1 MIKIV
6 ADTTCCIPVERLQA
20 LGIDFVPQ
28 IITFGDTSYRD
39 DFELT
44 TEAFLE
50 KLRASK
56 NLPGTAAPP
65 PALYNAIY
73 ERILNAGDIALVLAP
88 SEKLS
93 GTFRS
98 ATVAADDFNSD
109 RIFIIDTKT
118 IAGNLGT
125 IVLKA
130 REWAEQGLSISEMIE
145 HVQDLSARDQTYFLV
160 PTMEY
165 LHKGG
170 RIGGAAK
177 LIGTLLQI
185 VPILTLRDGG
195 IEAYDKVRSLKQA
208 SSTLVDINVSICEN
222 NPEAYLTIGQGDS
235 PVLLDKISSQL
246 QERLSMEEIPSY
258 IAPPAIVVHAGPG
271 LVVTS
276 CFSKPTC

>member
-1 MIKIV
+1 MIRII
-6 ADTTCCIPVERLQA
+6 ADTTCSIPVNEMQQ

-28 IITFGDTSYRD
+28 IITFEKTSYRD

-56 NLPGTAAPP
+56 DLPGTAAPP
-65 PALYNAIY
+65 PALYNPIY
-73 ERILNAGDIALVLAP
+73 EKILNNGDIALVLTP
-88 SEKLS
+88 SAKLS

-98 ATVAADDFNSD
+98 ATVAADDFSSD
-109 RIFIIDTKT
+109 QIHIIDTKT
-118 IAGNLGT
+118 ITGNLGT

-130 REWAEQGLSISEMIE
+130 KEWADQGMGISELTERIE
-145 HVQDLSARDQTYFLV
+145 DLATRDQTYFLV

-195 IEAYDKVRSLKQA
+195 IEVYDKVRSVKQA
-208 SSTLVDINVSICEN
+208 ANNLVDLNTSICEN
-222 NPEAYLTIGQGDS
+222 NPEAYLTIGQCDS
-235 PVLLDKISSQL
+235 QVLLDKITSQL
-246 QERLSMEEIPSY
+246 QERLKMDEIPAY
-258 IAPPAIVVHAGPG
+258 TAPPAIVVHTGPG

-276 CFSKPTC
+276 CFSRPG

>member
-1 MIKIV
+1 MIKII
-6 ADTTCCIPVERLQA
+6 ADTTCSIPVEKLKA
-20 LGIDFVPQ
+20 LGVDFVPQ
-28 IITFGDTSYRD
+28 IITFGDVSYRD
-39 DFELT
+39 DYELST
-44 TEAFLE
+44 SAFLE
-50 KLRASK
+50 KLSVAK

-65 PALYNAIY
+65 PALYNPIY
-73 ERILNAGDIALVLAP
+73 ERILNDGDIALVLAP
-88 SEKLS
+88 STKLS

-98 ATVAADDFNSD
+98 ATVAADEYNSD
-109 RIFIIDTKT
+109 RIHIIDTKT

-130 REWAEQGLSISEMIE
+130 KVWADQGISISELIE
-145 HVQDLSARDQTYFLV
+145 RIEDLSARDQTYFLV

-195 IEAYDKVRSLKQA
+195 IEVYDKVRSLKQA
-208 SSTLVDINVSICEN
+208 TSNLVELNTSICEN

-235 PVLLDKISSQL
+235 QVLLDKISNQL
-246 QERLSMEEIPSY
+246 QDRLELAEIPSY
-258 IAPPAIVVHAGPG
+258 IAPPSIIVHAGPG
-271 LVVTS
+271 LVATS
-276 CFSKPTC
+276 CFSRPS

>member
-1 MIKIV
+1 MIKII
-6 ADTTCCIPVERLQA
+6 ADTTCCIPVEKLKE
-20 LGIDFVPQ
+20 LGVDFVPQ
-28 IITFGDTSYRD
+28 IITFGDVSYRD
-39 DFELT
+39 DNELST
-44 TEAFLE
+44 SAFLE
-50 KLRASK
+50 KLSVAK

-65 PALYNAIY
+65 PALYNPIY
-73 ERILNAGDIALVLAP
+73 ERILNDGDIALVLAP
-88 SEKLS
+88 STKLS

-98 ATVAADDFNSD
+98 ATVAADEYNSD
-109 RIFIIDTKT
+109 RIYIIDTKT

-130 REWAEQGLSISEMIE
+130 KVWADQGISISELIE
-145 HVQDLSARDQTYFLV
+145 RIEDLSARDQTYFLV

-195 IEAYDKVRSLKQA
+195 IEVYDKVRSLKQA
-208 SSTLVDINVSICEN
+208 TSNLVELNTSICEN

-235 PVLLDKISSQL
+235 QLLLDKISNQL
-246 QERLSMEEIPSY
+246 QDRLELAEIPSY
-258 IAPPAIVVHAGPG
+258 IAPPAIIVHAGPG
-271 LVVTS
+271 LVATS
-276 CFSKPTC
+276 CFSRPS

>member
-1 MIKIV
+1 MIKII
-6 ADTTCCIPVERLQA
+6 ADTTCSIPVEKLKA
-20 LGIDFVPQ
+20 LGVDFVPQ
-28 IITFGDTSYRD
+28 IITFGDVSYRD
-39 DFELT
+39 DYELST
-44 TEAFLE
+44 SAFLE
-50 KLRASK
+50 KLSVAK

-65 PALYNAIY
+65 PALYNPIY
-73 ERILNAGDIALVLAP
+73 ERILNDGDIALVLAP
-88 SEKLS
+88 SAKLS

-98 ATVAADDFNSD
+98 ATVAADEYNSD
-109 RIFIIDTKT
+109 RIYIIDTKT

-130 REWAEQGLSISEMIE
+130 KVWADQGISISELIE
-145 HVQDLSARDQTYFLV
+145 RIEDLSARDQTYFLV

-195 IEAYDKVRSLKQA
+195 IEVYDKVRSLKQA
-208 SSTLVDINVSICEN
+208 TSNLVELNTSICEN

-235 PVLLDKISSQL
+235 QLLLDKISNQL
-246 QERLSMEEIPSY
+246 QDRLELAEIPSY
-258 IAPPAIVVHAGPG
+258 IAPPAIIVHAGPG
-271 LVVTS
+271 LVATS
-276 CFSKPTC
+276 CFSRPS

>member
-1 MIKIV
+1 MIKII
-6 ADTTCCIPVERLQA
+6 ADTTCCIPVEKLKE
-20 LGIDFVPQ
+20 LGVDFVPQ
-28 IITFGDTSYRD
+28 IITFGDVSYRD
-39 DFELT
+39 DNELST
-44 TEAFLE
+44 SAFLE
-50 KLRASK
+50 KLSVAR

-65 PALYNAIY
+65 PALYNPIY
-73 ERILNAGDIALVLAP
+73 ERILNDGDIALVLAP
-88 SEKLS
+88 SAKLS

-98 ATVAADDFNSD
+98 ATVAADEYNSD
-109 RIFIIDTKT
+109 RIYIIDTKT

-130 REWAEQGLSISEMIE
+130 KVWADQGISISELIE
-145 HVQDLSARDQTYFLV
+145 RIEDLSARDQTYFLV

-195 IEAYDKVRSLKQA
+195 IEVYDKVRSLKQA
-208 SSTLVDINVSICEN
+208 TSNLVELNTSICEN

-235 PVLLDKISSQL
+235 QLLLDKISNQL
-246 QERLSMEEIPSY
+246 QDRLELAEIPSY
-258 IAPPAIVVHAGPG
+258 IAPPAIIVHAGPG
-271 LVVTS
+271 LVATS
-276 CFSKPTC
+276 CFSRPS

>member
-1 MIKIV
+1 MIKII
-6 ADTTCCIPVERLQA
+6 ADTTCCIPVEKLKA
-20 LGIDFVPQ
+20 LGVDFVPQ
-28 IITFGDTSYRD
+28 IITFGDVSYRD
-39 DFELT
+39 DYELST
-44 TEAFLE
+44 SAFLE
-50 KLRASK
+50 KLSVAK

-65 PALYNAIY
+65 PALYNPIY
-73 ERILNAGDIALVLAP
+73 ERILNDGDIALVLAP
-88 SEKLS
+88 SAKLS

-98 ATVAADDFNSD
+98 ATVAADEYNSD
-109 RIFIIDTKT
+109 RIHIIDTKT

-130 REWAEQGLSISEMIE
+130 KVWADQGISISELIE
-145 HVQDLSARDQTYFLV
+145 RIEDLSARDQTYFLV

-195 IEAYDKVRSLKQA
+195 IEVYDKVRSLKQA
-208 SSTLVDINVSICEN
+208 TSNLVELNTSICEN

-235 PVLLDKISSQL
+235 QMLLDKISNQL
-246 QERLSMEEIPSY
+246 QDRLELAEIPSY
-258 IAPPAIVVHAGPG
+258 IAPPAIIVHAGPG

-276 CFSKPTC
+276 CFSRPS

>member
-1 MIKIV
+1 MIKII
-6 ADTTCCIPVERLQA
+6 ADTTCSIPVEKLKA
-20 LGIDFVPQ
+20 LGVDFVPQ
-28 IITFGDTSYRD
+28 IITFGDVSYRD
-39 DFELT
+39 DYELST
-44 TEAFLE
+44 SAFLE
-50 KLRASK
+50 KLSVAK

-65 PALYNAIY
+65 PALYNPIY
-73 ERILNAGDIALVLAP
+73 ERILNDGDIALVLAP
-88 SEKLS
+88 STKLS

-98 ATVAADDFNSD
+98 ATVAADEYNSD
-109 RIFIIDTKT
+109 RIHIIDTKT

-130 REWAEQGLSISEMIE
+130 KVWADQGISISELIE
-145 HVQDLSARDQTYFLV
+145 RIEDLSARDQTYFLV

-195 IEAYDKVRSLKQA
+195 IEVYDKVRSLKQA
-208 SSTLVDINVSICEN
+208 TSNLVELNTSICEN

-235 PVLLDKISSQL
+235 QLLLDKISNQL
-246 QERLSMEEIPSY
+246 QDRLELAEIPSY
-258 IAPPAIVVHAGPG
+258 IAPPSIIVHAGPG
-271 LVVTS
+271 LVATS
-276 CFSKPTC
+276 CFSRPS

>member
-1 MIKIV
+1 MIKII
-6 ADTTCCIPVERLQA
+6 ADTTCCIPVERLQE

-28 IITFGDTSYRD
+28 IITFGDKSFRD
-39 DFELT
+39 DFELS
-44 TEAFLE
+44 TETFLE
-50 KLRASK
+50 KLRESK

-65 PALYNAIY
+65 PALYNTIY

-88 SEKLS
+88 SAKLS

-98 ATVAADDFNSD
+98 ATVAAADFNSD
-109 RIFIIDTKT
+109 RIYIIDTKT
-118 IAGNLGT
+118 VAGNLGT
-125 IVLKA
+125 LVLKA
-130 REWAEQGLSISEMIE
+130 KEWAEQGMSISDLIE
-145 HVQDLSARDQTYFLV
+145 RVQDMAARDQTYFLV

-185 VPILTLRDGG
+185 IPILTLRDGG
-195 IEAYDKVRSLKQA
+195 IEVYDKVRSIKQA
-208 SSTLVDINVSICEN
+208 TSNLVELNVSICEN
-222 NPEAYLTIGQGDS
+222 NPEAYLTIGQCDS
-235 PVLLDKISSQL
+235 QVLFDKISS
-246 QERLSMEEIPSY
+246 RLKDRLELDEIPSF

-276 CFSKPTC
+276 CFSRPA

>member
-1 MIKIV
+1 MIKII
-6 ADTTCCIPVERLQA
+6 ADTTCCIPVEKLKE
-20 LGIDFVPQ
+20 LGVDFVPQ
-28 IITFGDTSYRD
+28 IITFGDVSYRD
-39 DFELT
+39 DYELST
-44 TEAFLE
+44 SAFLE
-50 KLRASK
+50 KLSVAK

-65 PALYNAIY
+65 PALYNPIY
-73 ERILNAGDIALVLAP
+73 ERILNDGDIALVLAP
-88 SEKLS
+88 STKLS

-98 ATVAADDFNSD
+98 ATVAADEYNSD
-109 RIFIIDTKT
+109 RIHIIDTKT

-130 REWAEQGLSISEMIE
+130 KVWADQGISISELIE
-145 HVQDLSARDQTYFLV
+145 RIEDLSARDQTYFLV

-195 IEAYDKVRSLKQA
+195 IEVYDKVRSLKQA
-208 SSTLVDINVSICEN
+208 TSNLVELNTSICEN

-235 PVLLDKISSQL
+235 QLLLDKISNQL
-246 QERLSMEEIPSY
+246 QDRLELAEIPSY
-258 IAPPAIVVHAGPG
+258 IAPPSIIVHAGPG
-271 LVVTS
+271 LVATS
-276 CFSKPTC
+276 CFSRPS

>member
-1 MIKIV
+1 MIKII
-6 ADTTCCIPVERLQA
+6 ADTTCCIPVEKLKE
-20 LGIDFVPQ
+20 LGVDFVPQ
-28 IITFGDTSYRD
+28 IITFGDVSYRD
-39 DFELT
+39 DNELST
-44 TEAFLE
+44 SAFLE
-50 KLRASK
+50 KLSVAK

-65 PALYNAIY
+65 PALYNPIY
-73 ERILNAGDIALVLAP
+73 ERILNDGDIALVLAP
-88 SEKLS
+88 SAKLS

-98 ATVAADDFNSD
+98 ATVAADEYNSD
-109 RIFIIDTKT
+109 RIYIIDTKT

-130 REWAEQGLSISEMIE
+130 KVWADQGISISELIE
-145 HVQDLSARDQTYFLV
+145 RIEDLSARDQTYFLV

-195 IEAYDKVRSLKQA
+195 IEVYDKVRSLKQA
-208 SSTLVDINVSICEN
+208 TSNLVELNTSICEN

-235 PVLLDKISSQL
+235 QLLLDKISNQL
-246 QERLSMEEIPSY
+246 QDRLELAEIPSY
-258 IAPPAIVVHAGPG
+258 IAPPAIIVHAGPG
-271 LVVTS
+271 LVATS
-276 CFSKPTC
+276 CFSRPS

>member
-1 MIKIV
+1 MIKII
-6 ADTTCCIPVERLQA
+6 ADTTCSIPVEKLKA
-20 LGIDFVPQ
+20 LGVDFVPQ
-28 IITFGDTSYRD
+28 IITFGDVSYRD
-39 DFELT
+39 DYELST
-44 TEAFLE
+44 SAFLE
-50 KLRASK
+50 KLSVAK

-65 PALYNAIY
+65 PALYNPIY
-73 ERILNAGDIALVLAP
+73 ERILNDGDIALVLAP
-88 SEKLS
+88 STKLS

-98 ATVAADDFNSD
+98 ATVAADEYNSD
-109 RIFIIDTKT
+109 RIHIIDTKT

-130 REWAEQGLSISEMIE
+130 KVWADQGISISELIE
-145 HVQDLSARDQTYFLV
+145 RIEDLSARDQTYFLV

-195 IEAYDKVRSLKQA
+195 IEVYDKVRSLKQA
-208 SSTLVDINVSICEN
+208 TSNLVELNTSICEN

-235 PVLLDKISSQL
+235 QLLLDKISNQL
-246 QERLSMEEIPSY
+246 QDRLELAEIPSY
-258 IAPPAIVVHAGPG
+258 IAPPAIIVHAGPG
-271 LVVTS
+271 LVATS
-276 CFSKPTC
+276 CFSRPS

>member
-1 MIKIV
+1 MIKII
-6 ADTTCCIPVERLQA
+6 ADTTCCIPVEKLQE
-20 LGIDFVPQ
+20 LGIDFLPQ
-28 IITFGDTSYRD
+28 IITFENKSYRD
-39 DFELT
+39 DFELSM
-44 TEAFLE
+44 EAFLE

-88 SEKLS
+88 SAKLS

-98 ATVAADDFNSD
+98 ATVAAEEFNSD
-109 RIFIIDTKT
+109 RIYIIDTQT

-125 IVLKA
+125 LVLKA
-130 REWAEQGLSISEMIE
+130 KEWVEKGMSISELIE
-145 HVQDLSARDQTYFLV
+145 HVEELAARDQTYFLV

-170 RIGGAAK
+170 RIGGASK

-195 IEAYDKVRSLKQA
+195 IEVYDKVRSIKQA
-208 SSTLVDINVSICEN
+208 TSNLVELNASICEN
-222 NPEAYLTIGQGDS
+222 NPDAHLTIGQGDS
-235 PVLLDKISSQL
+235 QELLDKVSSQL
-246 QERLSMEEIPSY
+246 QDLLKLDEVPSY

-276 CFSKPTC
+276 CFSRPG

>member
-1 MIKIV
+1 MIKII
-6 ADTTCCIPVERLQA
+6 ADTTCSIPVEKLKA
-20 LGIDFVPQ
+20 LGVDFVPQ
-28 IITFGDTSYRD
+28 IITFGDVSYRD
-39 DFELT
+39 DYELST
-44 TEAFLE
+44 SAFLE
-50 KLRASK
+50 KLSVAK

-65 PALYNAIY
+65 PALYNPIY
-73 ERILNAGDIALVLAP
+73 ERILNDGDIALVLAP
-88 SEKLS
+88 SAKLS

-98 ATVAADDFNSD
+98 ATVAADEYNSD
-109 RIFIIDTKT
+109 RIHIIDTKT

-130 REWAEQGLSISEMIE
+130 KVWADQGISISELIE
-145 HVQDLSARDQTYFLV
+145 RIEDLSARDQTYFLV

-195 IEAYDKVRSLKQA
+195 IEVYDKVRSLKQA
-208 SSTLVDINVSICEN
+208 TSNLVELNTSICEN

-235 PVLLDKISSQL
+235 QLLLDKISNQL
-246 QERLSMEEIPSY
+246 QDRLELAEIPSY
-258 IAPPAIVVHAGPG
+258 IAPPAIIVHAGPG
-271 LVVTS
+271 LVATS
-276 CFSKPTC
+276 CFSRPS

>member
-1 MIKIV
+1 MIKII
-6 ADTTCCIPVERLQA
+6 ADTTCSIPVEKLKA
-20 LGIDFVPQ
+20 LGVDFVPQ
-28 IITFGDTSYRD
+28 IITFGDVSYRD
-39 DFELT
+39 DNELST
-44 TEAFLE
+44 SAFLE
-50 KLRASK
+50 KLSVAK

-65 PALYNAIY
+65 PALYNPIY
-73 ERILNAGDIALVLAP
+73 ERILNDGDIALVLAP
-88 SEKLS
+88 STKLS

-98 ATVAADDFNSD
+98 ATVAADEYNSD
-109 RIFIIDTKT
+109 RIHIIDTKT

-130 REWAEQGLSISEMIE
+130 KVWADQGISISELIE
-145 HVQDLSARDQTYFLV
+145 RIEDLSARDQTYFLV

-195 IEAYDKVRSLKQA
+195 IEVYDKVRSLKQA
-208 SSTLVDINVSICEN
+208 TSNLVELNTSICEN

-235 PVLLDKISSQL
+235 QLLLDKISNQL
-246 QERLSMEEIPSY
+246 QDRLELAEIPSY
-258 IAPPAIVVHAGPG
+258 IAPPAIIVHAGPG
-271 LVVTS
+271 LVATS
-276 CFSKPTC
+276 CFSRPS

>member
-1 MIKIV
+1 MIKII
-6 ADTTCCIPVERLQA
+6 ADTTCCIPVEKLKE
-20 LGIDFVPQ
+20 LGVDFVPQ
-28 IITFGDTSYRD
+28 IITFGDVSYRD
-39 DFELT
+39 DNELST
-44 TEAFLE
+44 SAFLE
-50 KLRASK
+50 KLSVAK

-65 PALYNAIY
+65 PALYNPIY
-73 ERILNAGDIALVLAP
+73 ERILNDGDIALVLAP
-88 SEKLS
+88 SAKLS

-98 ATVAADDFNSD
+98 ATVAADEYNSD
-109 RIFIIDTKT
+109 RIYIIDTKT

-130 REWAEQGLSISEMIE
+130 KVWADQGISISELIE
-145 HVQDLSARDQTYFLV
+145 RIEDLSARDQTYFLV

-195 IEAYDKVRSLKQA
+195 IEVYDKVRSLKQA
-208 SSTLVDINVSICEN
+208 TSNLVELNTSICEN

-235 PVLLDKISSQL
+235 QLLLDKISNQL
-246 QERLSMEEIPSY
+246 QDRLELAEIPSY
-258 IAPPAIVVHAGPG
+258 IAPPSIIVHAGPG
-271 LVVTS
+271 LVATS
-276 CFSKPTC
+276 CFSRPS

>member
-1 MIKIV
+1 MIKII
-6 ADTTCCIPVERLQA
+6 ADTTCSIPVEKLKA
-20 LGIDFVPQ
+20 LGVDFVPQ
-28 IITFGDTSYRD
+28 IITFGDVSYRD
-39 DFELT
+39 DNELST
-44 TEAFLE
+44 SAFLE
-50 KLRASK
+50 KLSVAK

-65 PALYNAIY
+65 PALYNPIY
-73 ERILNAGDIALVLAP
+73 ERILNDGDIALVLAP
-88 SEKLS
+88 SAKLS

-98 ATVAADDFNSD
+98 ATVAADEYNSD
-109 RIFIIDTKT
+109 RIHIIDTKT

-130 REWAEQGLSISEMIE
+130 KVWADQGISISELIE
-145 HVQDLSARDQTYFLV
+145 RIEDLSARDQTYFLV

-195 IEAYDKVRSLKQA
+195 IEVYDKVRSLKQA
-208 SSTLVDINVSICEN
+208 TSNLVELNTSICEN

-235 PVLLDKISSQL
+235 QLLLDKISNQL
-246 QERLSMEEIPSY
+246 QDRLELAEIPSY
-258 IAPPAIVVHAGPG
+258 IAPPAIIVHAGPG
-271 LVVTS
+271 LVATS
-276 CFSKPTC
+276 CFSRPS

>member
-1 MIKIV
+1 MIKII
-6 ADTTCCIPVERLQA
+6 ADTTCCIPVAKMQE

-28 IITFGDTSYRD
+28 IITFGDISFRD
-39 DFELT
+39 DFELS

-50 KLRASK
+50 KLRASN

-65 PALYNAIY
+65 PALYNTIY
-73 ERILNAGDIALVLAP
+73 ERILNAGDIALVLTP
-88 SEKLS
+88 SAKLS

-98 ATVAADDFNSD
+98 ATVAAGDFNSD
-109 RIFIIDTKT
+109 RIYIIDTKT

-125 IVLKA
+125 LVLKA
-130 REWAEQGLSISEMIE
+130 KEWAEQGLSISDLIE
-145 HVQDLSARDQTYFLV
+145 RVQDMAARDQTYFLV

-185 VPILTLRDGG
+185 IPILTLRDGG
-195 IEAYDKVRSLKQA
+195 IEVYEKVRSIKQA
-208 SSTLVDINVSICEN
+208 TSNLVELNVSISEN
-222 NPEAYLTIGQGDS
+222 NPDACLTMGQCDS
-235 PVLLDKISSQL
+235 QVLHDKIKIQL
-246 QERLSMEEIPSY
+246 QERLKLDEIPSY

-271 LVVTS
+271 LVLTS
-276 CFSKPTC
+276 CFSRPG

>member
-1 MIKIV
+1 MIKII
-6 ADTTCCIPVERLQA
+6 ADTTCCVSVEKMQQ

-28 IITFGDTSYRD
+28 IVTFDKTSFRD

-50 KLRASK
+50 KLRTSK
-56 NLPGTAAPP
+56 ELPGTAAPP

-73 ERILNAGDIALVLAP
+73 EKILNEGDSALVLTP
-88 SEKLS
+88 SAKMS

-98 ATVAADDFNSD
+98 ATLAADDFNSD
-109 RIFIIDTKT
+109 RIHIIDTKT

-130 REWAEQGLSISEMIE
+130 KEWADQGININELTERVEDM
-145 HVQDLSARDQTYFLV
+145 SARDQTYFLV

-195 IEAYDKVRSLKQA
+195 IEVYDKVRSIKQA
-208 SSTLVDINVSICEN
+208 ATNLVDLNASICDN
-222 NPEAYLTIGQGDS
+222 NSQAYLKIGQCDS
-235 PVLLDKISSQL
+235 QVLLDKISGQL
-246 QERLSMEEIPSY
+246 QDRLKLNDIPTY

-276 CFSKPTC
+276 CFSRPA

>member
-1 MIKIV
+1 MIKII
-6 ADTTCCIPVERLQA
+6 ADTTCSIPVEKLKA
-20 LGIDFVPQ
+20 LGVDFVPQ
-28 IITFGDTSYRD
+28 IITFGDVSYRD
-39 DFELT
+39 DNELST
-44 TEAFLE
+44 SAFLE
-50 KLRASK
+50 KLSVAK

-65 PALYNAIY
+65 PALYNPIY
-73 ERILNAGDIALVLAP
+73 ERILNDGDIALVLAP
-88 SEKLS
+88 SAKLS

-98 ATVAADDFNSD
+98 ATVAADEYNSD
-109 RIFIIDTKT
+109 RIYIIDTKT

-130 REWAEQGLSISEMIE
+130 KVWADQGISISELIE
-145 HVQDLSARDQTYFLV
+145 RIEDLSARDQTYFLV

-195 IEAYDKVRSLKQA
+195 IEVYDKVRSLKQA
-208 SSTLVDINVSICEN
+208 TSNLVELNTSICEN

-235 PVLLDKISSQL
+235 QLLLDKISNQL
-246 QERLSMEEIPSY
+246 QDRLELAEIPSY
-258 IAPPAIVVHAGPG
+258 IAPPAIIVHAGPG
-271 LVVTS
+271 LVATS
-276 CFSKPTC
+276 CFSRPS

>member
-1 MIKIV
+1 MIRIV
-6 ADTTCCIPVERLQA
+6 ADTTCCIPVEKLQE

-28 IITFGDTSYRD
+28 IITFDDISYRD
-39 DFELT
+39 DFELS

-65 PALYNAIY
+65 PALYNPIY
-73 ERILNAGDIALVLAP
+73 ERILNAGDIALVLVP
-88 SEKLS
+88 SAKLS

-109 RIFIIDTKT
+109 QIHIIDTKT
-118 IAGNLGT
+118 VAGNLGT
-125 IVLKA
+125 LVLKA
-130 REWAEQGLSISEMIE
+130 KEWAEQGMSISDLIE
-145 HVQDLSARDQTYFLV
+145 RVKDMAARDQTYFLV

-185 VPILTLRDGG
+185 IPILTLRDGE
-195 IEAYDKVRSLKQA
+195 IEVYDKVRSLKQA
-208 SSTLVDINVSICEN
+208 TSNLVELNASICEN
-222 NPEAYLTIGQGDS
+222 NPEAYLTIGQADS
-235 PVLLDKISSQL
+235 QVLLDKISNQL
-246 QERLSMEEIPSY
+246 QDRLGLDEIPCFT
-258 IAPPAIVVHAGPG
+258 APPAIVVHAGPG

-276 CFSKPTC
+276 CFSKPS

>member
-1 MIKIV
+1 MIKII
-6 ADTTCCIPVERLQA
+6 ADTTCCIPVEKLKE
-20 LGIDFVPQ
+20 LGVDFVPQ
-28 IITFGDTSYRD
+28 IITFGDVSYRD
-39 DFELT
+39 DNELST
-44 TEAFLE
+44 SAFLE
-50 KLRASK
+50 KLSVAK

-65 PALYNAIY
+65 PALYNPIY
-73 ERILNAGDIALVLAP
+73 ERILNDGDIALVLAP
-88 SEKLS
+88 STKLS

-98 ATVAADDFNSD
+98 ATVAADEYNSD
-109 RIFIIDTKT
+109 RIHIIDTKT

-130 REWAEQGLSISEMIE
+130 KVWADQGISISELIE
-145 HVQDLSARDQTYFLV
+145 RIEDLSARDQTYFLV

-195 IEAYDKVRSLKQA
+195 IEVYDKVRSLKQA
-208 SSTLVDINVSICEN
+208 TSNLVELNTSICEN

-235 PVLLDKISSQL
+235 QLLLDKISNQL
-246 QERLSMEEIPSY
+246 QDRLELAEIPSY
-258 IAPPAIVVHAGPG
+258 IAPPAIIVHAGPG

-276 CFSKPTC
+276 CFSRPS

>member
-1 MIKIV
+1 MIKII
-6 ADTTCCIPVERLQA
+6 ADTTCCIPVERLQE

-28 IITFGDTSYRD
+28 IITFGDKSFRD
-39 DFELT
+39 DFELS
-44 TEAFLE
+44 TETFLE
-50 KLRASK
+50 KLRESK

-65 PALYNAIY
+65 PALYNTIY

-88 SEKLS
+88 SAKLS

-98 ATVAADDFNSD
+98 ATVAAADFNSD
-109 RIFIIDTKT
+109 RIYIIDTKT
-118 IAGNLGT
+118 VAGNLGT
-125 IVLKA
+125 LVLKA
-130 REWAEQGLSISEMIE
+130 KEWAEQGMSISDLIE
-145 HVQDLSARDQTYFLV
+145 RVQDMAARDQTYFLV

-185 VPILTLRDGG
+185 IPILTLRDGG
-195 IEAYDKVRSLKQA
+195 IEVYDKVRSIKQA
-208 SSTLVDINVSICEN
+208 TSNLVELNVSICEN
-222 NPEAYLTIGQGDS
+222 NPEAYLTIGQCDS
-235 PVLLDKISSQL
+235 QVLFDKISS
-246 QERLSMEEIPSY
+246 RLKDRLELDEIPSF

-276 CFSKPTC
+276 CFSRPD

>member
-1 MIKIV
+1 MIKII
-6 ADTTCCIPVERLQA
+6 ADTTCCIPVAKMQE

-28 IITFGDTSYRD
+28 IITFGDISFRD
-39 DFELT
+39 DFELS

-50 KLRASK
+50 KLRASN

-65 PALYNAIY
+65 PALYNTIY
-73 ERILNAGDIALVLAP
+73 ERILNAGDIALVLTP
-88 SEKLS
+88 SAKLS

-98 ATVAADDFNSD
+98 ATVAAGDFNSD
-109 RIFIIDTKT
+109 RIYIIDTKT

-125 IVLKA
+125 LVLKA
-130 REWAEQGLSISEMIE
+130 REWAEQGLSISDLIE
-145 HVQDLSARDQTYFLV
+145 RVQDMAARDQTYFLV

-185 VPILTLRDGG
+185 IPILTLRDGG
-195 IEAYDKVRSLKQA
+195 IEVYEKVRSIKQA
-208 SSTLVDINVSICEN
+208 TSNLVELNVSICEN
-222 NPEAYLTIGQGDS
+222 NPDACLTIGQCDS
-235 PVLLDKISSQL
+235 QVLHDKIKIQL
-246 QERLSMEEIPSY
+246 QERLKLDEIPSY

-271 LVVTS
+271 LVLTS
-276 CFSKPTC
+276 CFSRPG

>member
-1 MIKIV
+1 MIKII
-6 ADTTCCIPVERLQA
+6 ADTTCCIPVERLQE

-28 IITFGDTSYRD
+28 IITFGDKSYRD
-39 DFELT
+39 DFELS
-44 TEAFLE
+44 TETFLE
-50 KLRASK
+50 KLRESK

-65 PALYNAIY
+65 PALYNTIY

-88 SEKLS
+88 SAKLS

-98 ATVAADDFNSD
+98 ATVAAADFNSD
-109 RIFIIDTKT
+109 RIYIIDTKT
-118 IAGNLGT
+118 VAGNLGT
-125 IVLKA
+125 LVLKA
-130 REWAEQGLSISEMIE
+130 KEWAEQGMSISDLIE
-145 HVQDLSARDQTYFLV
+145 RVQDMAARDQTYFLV

-185 VPILTLRDGG
+185 IPILTLRDGG
-195 IEAYDKVRSLKQA
+195 IEVYDKVRSIKQA
-208 SSTLVDINVSICEN
+208 TSNLVELNVSICEN
-222 NPEAYLTIGQGDS
+222 NPEAYLTIGQCDS
-235 PVLLDKISSQL
+235 QVLFDKISS
-246 QERLSMEEIPSY
+246 RLKDRLELDEIPSF

-276 CFSKPTC
+276 CFSRPD

>member
-1 MIKIV
+1 MIKII
-6 ADTTCCIPVERLQA
+6 ADTTCCIPVERLQE

-28 IITFGDTSYRD
+28 IITFGDKSFRD
-39 DFELT
+39 DFELS
-44 TEAFLE
+44 TETFLE
-50 KLRASK
+50 KLRESK

-65 PALYNAIY
+65 PALYNTIY

-88 SEKLS
+88 SAKLS

-98 ATVAADDFNSD
+98 ATVAAADFNSD
-109 RIFIIDTKT
+109 RIYIIDTKT
-118 IAGNLGT
+118 VAGNLGT
-125 IVLKA
+125 LVLKA
-130 REWAEQGLSISEMIE
+130 KEWAEQGMSISDLIE
-145 HVQDLSARDQTYFLV
+145 RVQDMAACDQTYFLV

-185 VPILTLRDGG
+185 IPILTLRDGG
-195 IEAYDKVRSLKQA
+195 IEVYDKVRSIKQA
-208 SSTLVDINVSICEN
+208 TSNLVELNVSICEN
-222 NPEAYLTIGQGDS
+222 NPEAYLTIGQCDS
-235 PVLLDKISSQL
+235 QVLFDKISS
-246 QERLSMEEIPSY
+246 RLKDRLELDEIPSF

-276 CFSKPTC
+276 CFSRPA

>member
-1 MIKIV
+1 MIKII

-28 IITFGDTSYRD
+28 IITFGDKSYRD
-39 DFELT
+39 DFELN

-50 KLRASK
+50 ELQAAK

-65 PALYNAIY
+65 PAFYNPIY
-73 ERILNAGDIALVLAP
+73 ERILKDGDIALVLAP
-88 SEKLS
+88 SARLS

-98 ATVAADDFNSD
+98 ATVAADEFNSD
-109 RIFIIDTKT
+109 QIHIIDTKT

-130 REWAEQGLSISEMIE
+130 REWAEKGMSISELIE
-145 HVQDLSARDQTYFLV
+145 RVQDLAARDQTYFLV

-195 IEAYDKVRSLKQA
+195 IEVYDKVRSLKQA
-208 SSTLVDINVSICEN
+208 ASNLVDLNASICEN

-235 PVLLDKISSQL
+235 QILLDKVSSQL
-246 QERLSMEEIPSY
+246 QDRLELEEIPSY

-276 CFSKPTC
+276 CFSRPN